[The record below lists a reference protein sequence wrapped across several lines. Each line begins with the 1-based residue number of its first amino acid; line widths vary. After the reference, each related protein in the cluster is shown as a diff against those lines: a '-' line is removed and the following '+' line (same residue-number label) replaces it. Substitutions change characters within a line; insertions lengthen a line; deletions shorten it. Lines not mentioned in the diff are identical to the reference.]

1 MPSTLRDRALTPP
14 RKMLAMRGE
23 SLRKRLADPDIVRLL
38 GRAIERALERAD
50 LTKQD
55 AAHRMGYEDQSA
67 LSRWISGAETPQIAR
82 LWTLG
87 EDFQRAL
94 VIELASACQV
104 GVKVRTTIELE
115 QSA

>member
-1 MPSTLRDRALTPP
+1 MGATLPDRLNAAP
-14 RKMLAMRGE
+14 RKMTSLRGE
-23 SLRKRLADPDIVRLL
+23 AERKKVSPETVRQI
-38 GRAIERALERAD
+38 GQAI
-50 LTKQD
+50 D
-55 AAHRMGYEDQSA
+55 AALKRAGLTQKEAAYLMGYENQSLLA
-67 LSRWISGAETPQIAR
+67 RWISGVETPQFAR

-87 EDFQRAL
+87 ESFQQAL